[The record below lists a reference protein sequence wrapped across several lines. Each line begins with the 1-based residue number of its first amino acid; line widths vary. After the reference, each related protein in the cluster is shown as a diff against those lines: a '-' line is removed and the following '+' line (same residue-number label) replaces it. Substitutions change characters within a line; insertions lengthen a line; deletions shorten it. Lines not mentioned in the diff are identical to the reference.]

1 MAGYGTFPLNMIQ
14 LGREETAGT
23 AVAAT
28 SIWRGPATDIVDE
41 STHQFAEEDVGILV
55 PTDREY
61 ISKLYATLAMPET
74 EATFEQILHVLE
86 AGIQAA
92 TPAGTQAPYTYTYAF
107 PLAATLNTIKTYTLE
122 TGNVVGGDAN
132 EMQYAFVTDFSLSG
146 AAGEAWKLA
155 ANWAGRQKSTTTL
168 TGALSL
174 TAQEEMLFN
183 KTTLYI
189 DASAGTVGTTAKAG
203 VLTAASVEVTTG
215 IVPVWTADGALYFYS
230 HKFTRPTVA
239 YSLTL
244 ELESTSGV
252 AAAERAAW
260 VAKTLRLIQLKI
272 VGATT
277 SEMKINIA
285 GKHLSFGE
293 YNNSDGNTVIE
304 ISGEAKYSSVD
315 ALFAS
320 FIVKSTL
327 ATVP

>member
-14 LGREETAGT
+14 LGRESAAGT

-41 STHQFAEEDVGILV
+41 STHQFTEEDVGILV

-74 EATFEQILHVLE
+74 EATFEQILHILE
-86 AGIQAA
+86 AGIQTA

-107 PLAATLNTIKTYTLE
+107 PLTSTLNTVKTYTIE
-122 TGNVVGGDAN
+122 TGNVVGGDVN

-146 AAGEAWKLA
+146 AAGEAWKVS
-155 ANWAGRQKSTTTL
+155 ANWAGRQKSTTTF
-168 TGALSL
+168 TDSLSL

-189 DASAGTVGTTAKAG
+189 DASAGTVGTTPKAG

-215 IVPVWTADGALYFYS
+215 IVPVWTADGQLYFYK

-244 ELESTSGV
+244 ELESDTGV

-260 VAKTLRLIQLKI
+260 VAKTLRLIQLKV

-277 SEMKINIA
+277 SELKINIA
-285 GKHLSFGE
+285 GKHMSFGE